1 MIVLDTNVL
10 SEVMKAA
17 PHPAVRAWLIGLQP
31 ERVCITAVTETELR
45 YGAEILPDGKRKT
58 SLLKAID
65 STITLAIGG
74 GSVPFDREAA
84 EQFALIAAA
93 RRRSGSPPSLP
104 DCQIAA
110 IVRARNLV
118 LATGNIKDFTDCGI
132 ALLDPWKA

>member
-10 SEVMKAA
+10 SEVIKVA

-31 ERVCITAVTETELR
+31 ERVFITAVTETELR

-74 GSVPFDREAA
+74 GSVPFD
-84 EQFALIAAA
+84 
-93 RRRSGSPPSLP
+93 
-104 DCQIAA
+104 
-110 IVRARNLV
+110 
-118 LATGNIKDFTDCGI
+118 
-132 ALLDPWKA
+132 

>member
-10 SEVMKAA
+10 SEVIKVA
-17 PHPAVRAWLIGLQP
+17 PHPAVRNWFIGLQP
-31 ERVCITAVTETELR
+31 ASVCITAVTEAELR

-65 STITLAIGG
+65 STITLAKGG
-74 GSVPFDREAA
+74 GTVPFDREAA

-93 RRRSGSPPSLP
+93 RRRSGRPTSLP

-118 LATGNIKDFTDCGI
+118 LATRNIKDFTDCGI
-132 ALLDPWKA
+132 ALVDPWKA